1 MAEEILEV
9 FKEFQDKLVELNDL
23 HNKQG
28 ILLISEI
35 KSTIRFFRIAIEQDV
50 KMQMRSEY

>member
-28 ILLISEI
+28 ILLILEI